1 MRSEPPSGKN
11 ILVVEDDTLMSG
23 AIRMVLE
30 WEGHH
35 VTCAEN
41 GREALE
47 LLRSTDLPDLILLDL
62 LLPVLDG
69 RQFLS
74 EQEQD
79 PSLRSIPVVVV
90 SGVPSAASLETAGHL
105 LKPFQPEE
113 LLELIRR
120 QPAGGLPTAEPEGQ
134 PENGAG

>member
-1 MRSEPPSGKN
+1 MRPEPRSGKN
-11 ILVVEDDTLMSG
+11 ILLVEDDTLMSG
-23 AIRMVLE
+23 AMRMVLE

-41 GREALE
+41 GRDALD
-47 LLRSTDLPDLILLDL
+47 LLRSAQHPDLILLDV

-74 EQEQD
+74 EHKSD

-90 SGVPSAASLETAGHL
+90 SGVPSAASLEVAGHV

-113 LLELIRR
+113 LLEVIRR
-120 QPAGGLPTAEPEGQ
+120 QP
-134 PENGAG
+134 